1 VLTVR
6 GAAPVSTAEYLFAG
20 ENGTGH
26 FPGYPLQQGL
36 HVAQRIDNREMI
48 LNGLKKNEDGS
59 KASDMS
65 SPSLAKGRFGDTDSL
80 DLPRFD
86 APPPTAGSE
95 IRNDFC
101 D

>member
-1 VLTVR
+1 LARPRKGAALPPESAHQLGSKVLTVR

-48 LNGLKKNEDGS
+48 LNGLKKTKMDR
-59 KASDMS
+59 KQATCLL
-65 SPSLAKGRFGDTDSL
+65 LA
-80 DLPRFD
+80 
-86 APPPTAGSE
+86 
-95 IRNDFC
+95 
-101 D
+101 